1 MGSRTK
7 ARKAAVDLLFEA
19 DQREV
24 NVRDLLAARLAGTG
38 GSVAPREYTVEVVE
52 GVVDHWTTINEAL
65 TTYSLGWTLER
76 MPAVDRAVLRLAA
89 YEILFRDDVA
99 DAVAIAEAV
108 RLVTELS
115 TAQSPAFVNGLLGR
129 IAEIKPTIVESA
141 G

>member
-38 GSVAPREYTVEVVE
+38 DVVAPREYTVEVVE

-129 IAEIKPTIVESA
+129 ITEIKPTIVESA